1 MLGDDVTHLLEE
13 GFDMEASKQFS
24 FRLPEVLVER
34 VEECTDELR
43 ANGLEVTRAD
53 VVRLLLKHAL
63 DATHCK
69 WNLLL
74 RPQSTTKAGRRK
86 R

>member
-1 MLGDDVTHLLEE
+1 MGHDET
-13 GFDMEASKQFS
+13 AKQFS
-24 FRLPEVLVER
+24 FRLPNGLVER
-34 VEECTDELR
+34 LEACVEGLKD
-43 ANGLEVTRAD
+43 AGLEVTRAD

-69 WNLLL
+69 IDLLL
-74 RPQSTTKAGRRK
+74 GCNLSKRRSDE